1 MEVVNFPHRLF
12 FKSHL
17 DLCSI
22 VQHISCP
29 STPEQN
35 EVTKRKHR
43 YIVETGFTMLFYAQL
58 PKNLWIES
66 FLTAVYLI
74 NQLPSSVLGT
84 DTQFF
89 KLHEVH
95 PDNSSLKD
103 FGRRCFPYL
112 RDQSK
117 NNLNRSF
124 TPVFS
129 LAIVPRRK
137 SLGVFIRL
145 QREFI
150 SPRVVFDESI
160 LSYTDP
166 KSLFAFATTGG
177 SFSTNA
183 KCSSGFLSS
192 QQASVAPPVSLPKLL
207 RLTLPVLGNYT
218 WDTSIISI
226 TSISSSTTLPP
237 SAPTITLALDSTSP
251 VATPNLDLDP
261 VPKEP
266 KTPLVAH
273 LDSSTS
279 TPASPMVMI
288 DSDAP
293 TLPGTLY
300 IDLPVN
306 PMLGTSMPQS
316 SSTSSGWSLRQL
328 DMKNAF
334 LRGHLK
340 GVAYKN
346 AFCFSLNQLPPSTK
360 ISIKLEAK
368 QAEKTQSKQHQ
379 NKTRFPASLKLN
391 YCQYSQ
397 QTHRFLKNQ
406 IPKPKRRDNKDS
418 QQ

>member
-1 MEVVNFPHRLF
+1 MLFLPFNKWQKMNFKSKIKKFSVAFL
-12 FKSHL
+12 SHL

-74 NQLPSSVLGT
+74 NRLPSSVLGM
-84 DTQFF
+84 DTPFF

-95 PDNSSLKD
+95 PDYSSLKD

-124 TPVFS
+124 TRVFS
-129 LAIVPRRK
+129 LAIVPHK
-137 SLGVFIRL
+137 KALGVFIRL

-150 SPRVVFDESI
+150 SPHVVFDESI

-166 KSLFAFATTGG
+166 KSLFSCATTSG
-177 SFSTNA
+177 SFSTYA

-192 QQASVAPPVSLPKLL
+192 QQASVAPPVSLPKLR

-226 TSISSSTTLPP
+226 PSISSSTKLPP
-237 SAPTITLALDSTSP
+237 SAPTTTLALDFTGSYTQFGPSR
-251 VATPNLDLDP
+251 
-261 VPKEP
+261 
-266 KTPLVAH
+266 
-273 LDSSTS
+273 
-279 TPASPMVMI
+279 
-288 DSDAP
+288 
-293 TLPGTLY
+293 
-300 IDLPVN
+300 
-306 PMLGTSMPQS
+306 S
-316 SSTSSGWSLRQL
+316 SSKRAYNSLGRTSRLLHIDTS
-328 DMKNAF
+328 F
-334 LRGHLK
+334 TYGH
-340 GVAYKN
+340 
-346 AFCFSLNQLPPSTK
+346 
-360 ISIKLEAK
+360 
-368 QAEKTQSKQHQ
+368 
-379 NKTRFPASLKLN
+379 
-391 YCQYSQ
+391 
-397 QTHRFLKNQ
+397 
-406 IPKPKRRDNKDS
+406 D
-418 QQ
+418 